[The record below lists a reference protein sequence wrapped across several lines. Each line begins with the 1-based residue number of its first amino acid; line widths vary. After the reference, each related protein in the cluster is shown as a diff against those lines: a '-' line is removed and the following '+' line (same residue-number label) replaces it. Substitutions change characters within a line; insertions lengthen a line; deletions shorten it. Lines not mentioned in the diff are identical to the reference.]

1 MQHLLVC
8 AHIGSGGELYV
19 GATHCSL
26 EVFGLGAEH
35 LETGDSGTDAET
47 RNGCRSRRHRPAH
60 QTAGCLTGVAELAH
74 LYGGA
79 AHRAA
84 Y

>member
-8 AHIGSGGELYV
+8 AHISSGGELYV
-19 GATHCSL
+19 GTAYSSL

-35 LETGDSGTDAET
+35 LETGDSCTDAET
-47 RNGCRSRRHRPAH
+47 RNGCRSRCHCPAH
-60 QTAGCLTGVAELAH
+60 QTACCLTSVTELAH
-74 LYGGA
+74 LYGSA
-79 AHRAA
+79 AHRTA